1 MTKYRRLSNSELE
14 ELRDDFVKY
23 LSAQSVTADDWLKLK
38 EKDPEKVDELI
49 DLFSDIVMEKVL
61 SAVEYLELISSE
73 EIRVFHIQETKAR
86 LIGLTFNRKGIDL
99 TDPNQFEDIFKKSD
113 RLLSY
118 EPQVYSMEKEHSKS
132 RAEESFFLL
141 NMGATISN
149 KELFEQ
155 LNLLYKS

>member
-23 LSAQSVTADDWLKLK
+23 LSAQSVTADDWQKLK
-38 EKDPEKVDELI
+38 MQDQSKVDELI

-61 SAVEYLELISSE
+61 SAIEFLEIISSE
-73 EIRVFHIQETKAR
+73 EIRVFHIQETKAT
-86 LIGLTFNRKGIDL
+86 LIGLAFNKKGIDL
-99 TDPNQFEDIFKKSD
+99 TDRHQFDEIVKDGD

-118 EPQVYSMEKEHSKS
+118 EPQVYRMEKEHSKS

-141 NMGATISN
+141 NMGASISK

-155 LNLLYKS
+155 LKVLYKS